1 MNFAEILKDLLNE
14 RDKTIKDLST
24 EAHIPY
30 TTICGWLK
38 AGRLPDY
45 NALIKLAK
53 YFNVTADFLLGRE
66 NDFGVK
72 DNQKSVLQKY
82 TQDEQQLITTYR
94 SLTPGKKKAL
104 FDMLDI
110 STTEQ
115 TKRKV

>member
-1 MNFAEILKDLLNE
+1 MTFAEILKDLLTE
-14 RDKTIKDLST
+14 QEKTIKDLSV

-53 YFNVTADFLLGRE
+53 YFNVTADFLLGKE

-72 DNQKSVLQKY
+72 DNQGSIQQHY
-82 TQDEQQLITTYR
+82 TKDEQALIETYR
-94 SLTPGKKKAL
+94 TLSAGKKKAL

-110 STTEQ
+110 STEIQ
-115 TKRKV
+115 KKKA